1 MQQHLQPA
9 VEEISVSKVDAM
21 LLTHQSDGKPLLA
34 ILLSLYLSPSLV
46 VDMGQVL
53 FNYRVHFGGARRC

>member
-9 VEEISVSKVDAM
+9 VEEIGASKVDAM

-34 ILLSLYLSPSLV
+34 ILLS
-46 VDMGQVL
+46 
-53 FNYRVHFGGARRC
+53 